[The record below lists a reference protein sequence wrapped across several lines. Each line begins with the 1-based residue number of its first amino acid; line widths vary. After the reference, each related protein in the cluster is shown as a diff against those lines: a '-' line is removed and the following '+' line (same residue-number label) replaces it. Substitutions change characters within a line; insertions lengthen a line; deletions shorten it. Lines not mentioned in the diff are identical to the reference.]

1 MIGSL
6 RGKILEKNAPE
17 VLLEVY
23 GVGYELAVPMM
34 SFYKLPEIGQETFLY
49 IAHIIKED
57 SESMYGFADKS
68 SKRLFLELIKV
79 SGIGPKTA
87 LAVLSAMTP
96 EDFARVIRDG
106 SFQPLT
112 KIPGVGK
119 KTAERI
125 VVEMRDRVSEWADPK
140 TQAEVQQSSPAA
152 PVLPETNQEEE
163 EACQAIIALGYK
175 PQWASAAVHKAYK
188 KGMTAEE
195 VIKAVLASV

>member
-17 VLLEVY
+17 VLLEV
-23 GVGYELAVPMM
+23 GGAGYELAVPMM
-34 SFYKLPEIGQETFLY
+34 SFYKLPEPGQETFLY
-49 IAHIIKED
+49 VAHIIKED

-68 SKRLFLELIKV
+68 SKKLFLELIKV

-96 EDFARVIRDG
+96 EDFAKTIRDG
-106 SFQPLT
+106 SYQPLT

-125 VVEMRDRVSEWADPK
+125 VVEMRDRVAEWADPK
-140 TQAEVQQSSPAA
+140 TQAEVKSSGAAA
-152 PVLPETNQEEE
+152 PLLPDTDQEEE
-163 EACQAIIALGYK
+163 EACQAIVSLGYK
-175 PQWASAAVHKAYK
+175 PQWASAAVHKVFK
-188 KGMTAEE
+188 KGMTPEDI
-195 VIKAVLASV
+195 IKAVLATV

>member
-17 VLLEVY
+17 VLLEVC

-34 SFYKLPEIGQETFLY
+34 SFYKLPEPGQETFLY
-49 IAHIIKED
+49 VAHIIKED

-68 SKRLFLELIKV
+68 SKKLFLELIKV

-96 EDFARVIRDG
+96 EDFAGTIRDG
-106 SFQPLT
+106 SYQPLT

-125 VVEMRDRVSEWADPK
+125 VVEMRDRVTEWADPK
-140 TQAEVQQSSPAA
+140 TQAEVKSSGIDA
-152 PVLPETNQEEE
+152 PLLPDANQEEE
-163 EACQAIIALGYK
+163 EACQAIVSLGYK
-175 PQWASAAVHKAYK
+175 PQWASAAVHKVFK
-188 KGMTAEE
+188 KGMSPEDI
-195 VIKAVLASV
+195 IKAVLATV